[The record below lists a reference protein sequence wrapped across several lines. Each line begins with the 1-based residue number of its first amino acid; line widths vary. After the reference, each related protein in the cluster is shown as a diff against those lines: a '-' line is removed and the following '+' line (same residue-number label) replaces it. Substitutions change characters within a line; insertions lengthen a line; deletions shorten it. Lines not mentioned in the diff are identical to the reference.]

1 MINQRSQGPLRGQH
15 FRQANLTQIGTKII
29 DQKSESIYVDSEVSL
44 KKRKSKSPL
53 EVTRGLYKS
62 QTYKEIC
69 PQDSFKEPD
78 RFDSPLD
85 QSLNQPLK
93 ITFKVSGAVLRFNAH
108 QVIRIFIQK
117 LLYYLRVQRQHQ
129 SKMKCFEKIIEDKGS
144 NTQIEEQ
151 EIKKSYNWSLLKK
164 DSYEKML
171 LNLILIMILLAYC
184 VVAPIFNMRF
194 EPILIFIFIYSSYK
208 VVDYKQWN
216 TLDILIIGINVGS
229 LFNKVF
235 LFMNIINMIKV
246 YQIMQSLNVL
256 TSKKLLRFINSIL
269 IVVIH
274 LNNSVHFWQFQLEN
288 EQTYDILLG
297 QQIQLFFNLEL
308 QTHEDQNIYYVSLNR
323 IMSLLILLYFTQQFF
338 TYMKISD
345 EMIKKEEFFELLLSK
360 NTMNK
365 QPFRNQHQ
373 VRQLLW
379 SEVENQKY
387 QESYLSQIDFNLP
400 KELRKSLNIHSYLDI
415 IQKSK
420 FIKQKFTESFQK
432 NLSEFVKEQT
442 IEEGEIIQQQNQRVN
457 KLIFIMEGEVTL
469 QINQKRVQVLK
480 KLNIVN
486 QYEFFA
492 CLSSPCEITTQQR
505 CKILIIDYESF
516 NDLISMH
523 EEDFQK
529 YKMWLDKMQVQQRR
543 CVYKICYICMDNH
556 VTSMCTGVSYQPNY
570 MKIISNSTYAQPS
583 SRIKFRRFERKRT
596 SSLVQQNLV
605 SITALNWAQQFN
617 LISKNTELIDQFLG
631 KQEGDDEFQLFAN
644 DDDHTSKHQTQTYTH
659 QQSVRS
665 PKTNKTG
672 ITGRERERVYTDS
685 NINRTLTIRTLKA
698 SENNTSRLKQN
709 NNNDS
714 IVISNSPSPIQQ
726 QNKTTLMLFTKE
738 QIKRQSNMGSSFTIE
753 RALDK
758 KSSIHSQKQLPQS
771 TSILQSKEVIQQLQ
785 SNIGSP
791 HMYTTSVRMNQ
802 NDVSLNLRRSDSQ
815 PILSELIASA
825 RQLILIKEFEN
836 MQIFEWYFPNHNFNK
851 VIERFQNYL
860 SKQFNNR

>member
-1 MINQRSQGPLRGQH
+1 M
-15 FRQANLTQIGTKII
+15 A
-29 DQKSESIYVDSEVSL
+29 
-44 KKRKSKSPL
+44 
-53 EVTRGLYKS
+53 
-62 QTYKEIC
+62 
-69 PQDSFKEPD
+69 
-78 RFDSPLD
+78 
-85 QSLNQPLK
+85 
-93 ITFKVSGAVLRFNAH
+93 
-108 QVIRIFIQK
+108 
-117 LLYYLRVQRQHQ
+117 
-129 SKMKCFEKIIEDKGS
+129 
-144 NTQIEEQ
+144 
-151 EIKKSYNWSLLKK
+151 
-164 DSYEKML
+164 
-171 LNLILIMILLAYC
+171 
-184 VVAPIFNMRF
+184 
-194 EPILIFIFIYSSYK
+194 
-208 VVDYKQWN
+208 
-216 TLDILIIGINVGS
+216 
-229 LFNKVF
+229 
-235 LFMNIINMIKV
+235 
-246 YQIMQSLNVL
+246 
-256 TSKKLLRFINSIL
+256 
-269 IVVIH
+269 
-274 LNNSVHFWQFQLEN
+274 
-288 EQTYDILLG
+288 
-297 QQIQLFFNLEL
+297 
-308 QTHEDQNIYYVSLNR
+308 
-323 IMSLLILLYFTQQFF
+323 
-338 TYMKISD
+338 
-345 EMIKKEEFFELLLSK
+345 KKEEFFELLLSK

-365 QPFRNQHQ
+365 QPLRNQHQ

-379 SEVENQKY
+379 TEVESQKY
-387 QESYLSQIDFNLP
+387 QETYLSQIDFNLP

-442 IEEGEIIQQQNQRVN
+442 IEEGEIIQLQNQRVN
-457 KLIFIMEGEVTL
+457 KLIFLLEGEVTL

-492 CLSSPCEITTQQR
+492 CLSSPCEIIAQSR
-505 CKILIIDYESF
+505 CKIIIIDYESF
-516 NDLISMH
+516 YDLICIH

-529 YKMWLDKMQVQQRR
+529 YKMWQDKMQEQQRR

-556 VTSMCTGVSYQPNY
+556 VTSMCTGVTYQPNY

-583 SRIKFRRFERKRT
+583 PRVKFRRFERKRT

-617 LISKNTELIDQFLG
+617 LIAKNTELIDQFLG
-631 KQEGDDEFQLFAN
+631 KQDGDDEFQLFAE
-644 DDDHTSKHQTQTYTH
+644 DDHTSKHQTQTYTH

-709 NNNDS
+709 NNNNNNDS

-738 QIKRQSNMGSSFTIE
+738 QIKRQSNISSSFTIE

-758 KSSIHSQKQLPQS
+758 KSSLHSQKQLPQS

-791 HMYTTSVRMNQ
+791 NMYNTSIRMNQ
-802 NDVSLNLRRSDSQ
+802 NDASLNLRRSESQ
-815 PILSELIASA
+815 PIVYYLDIYILQFSELIGSA
-825 RQLILIKEFEN
+825 RQLILIKEFES

-851 VIERFQNYL
+851 VIERFQKYL